1 MILLTSLSLM
11 RYNMQLTDDELMI
24 IYEML
29 CFIGLTNNLTKKEQA
44 LYDKFI
50 EEGYAK

>member
-1 MILLTSLSLM
+1 MKF
-11 RYNMQLTDDELMI
+11 TDDELEVI
-24 IYEML
+24 FEML

-50 EEGYAK
+50 EKRNK